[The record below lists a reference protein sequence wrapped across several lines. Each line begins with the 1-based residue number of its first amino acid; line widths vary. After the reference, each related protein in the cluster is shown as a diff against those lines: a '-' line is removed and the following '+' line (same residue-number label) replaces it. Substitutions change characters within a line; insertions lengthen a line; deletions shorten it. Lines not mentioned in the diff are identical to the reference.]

1 VLEERMAQEIWTIGH
16 STREIDAFVG
26 LLEEWSIAM
35 VADVRRF
42 PGSKRHPQFNRDALE
57 RKLHRA
63 QIGYHHFGSLG
74 GRRHE
79 RTPGSPNTG
88 WRVEAFNA
96 YSEHMTTTEFR
107 EGLAGLVSVAHATRT
122 AVMCSEALPWRCHRR
137 IIADALI
144 VGGWT
149 VWNIM
154 GPEKRE
160 RHTLAEFA
168 RVSETGLT
176 YPAEPLFPAD

>member
-1 VLEERMAQEIWTIGH
+1 MAQEIWTIGH

-26 LLEEWSIAM
+26 LLEEWSIGM

-57 RKLHRA
+57 SRLGLTR
-63 QIGYHHFGSLG
+63 IGYHHFGSLG
-74 GRRHE
+74 GRRHK
-79 RTPGSPNTG
+79 RTPDSPNTG

-96 YSEHMTTTEFR
+96 YADYMMTGEFQD
-107 EGLAGLVSVAHATRT
+107 GLTDLVSAAHTTRT
-122 AVMCSEALPWRCHRR
+122 AVMCAEAVPWRCHRR
-137 IIADALI
+137 IIADAPI

-154 GPEKRE
+154 GPKSVE
-160 RHTLAEFA
+160 RHGLTGFA
-168 RVSETGLT
+168 RITETGVT
-176 YPAEPLFPAD
+176 YPAEPLFPPD